1 MISTGNI
8 ILASDMSSA
17 GGGGGD
23 ITGKNFSMEIVSI
36 PVNTTKTY
44 TNTKGG
50 IVRIMPRRFY
60 ASTIT
65 LTVDNVKVI
74 DKQSVYDVFNIAADK
89 NTSMSSSS
97 NSSLSAIPL
106 DIPFNSTFSINF
118 TNDSGVSNDYHNSIP
133 VTFIYY
139 TNK

>member
-17 GGGGGD
+17 GGGGD

-36 PVNTTKTY
+36 PANTTKTY
-44 TNTKGG
+44 TNKKGG
-50 IVRIMPRRFY
+50 IVRIMPRRSY
-60 ASTIT
+60 DSAIT

-74 DKQSVYDVFNIAADK
+74 DKQPIFDVFNIVADR

-97 NSSLSAIPL
+97 NSSLAAIPL
-106 DIPFNSTFSINF
+106 DIPFNSTFSISF
-118 TNDSGVSNDYHNSIP
+118 TNNSGVSNDFHNNIS